1 MAAVYEGAEGDDNYE
16 SENNG
21 LEYPNKY
28 VVYVFPGI
36 KNNTKMNK
44 NYKVSPKKLE
54 EYLEAKQEG
63 RV

>member
-1 MAAVYEGAEGDDNYE
+1 MIHQMMIIMKVK
-16 SENNG
+16 NNG

-36 KNNTKMNK
+36 KNNTKVNK

-54 EYLEAKQEG
+54 EYL
-63 RV
+63 